1 MATLNKIDLL
11 VTDKEVYRLFID
23 DVEIQNIKKLH
34 LIKETDDTSEIT
46 VTFKAKLKTKEK

>member
-34 LIKETDDTSEIT
+34 LIKKTDDTSEIT

>member
-11 VTDKEVYRLFID
+11 VTDKEVYRLFVD

-34 LIKETDDTSEIT
+34 LIKKADDTSEIT
-46 VTFKAKLKTKEK
+46 VNFKGKLKTKEK

>member
-11 VTDKEVYRLFID
+11 VTDKEVYRLFVD

-34 LIKETDDTSEIT
+34 LIKKADDTSEIT
-46 VTFKAKLKTKEK
+46 VTFKGILKTKEK